1 MATYDE
7 TYREVP
13 TPALLARAAGQVL
26 AGLLHRLARASRARR
41 RAGELRR
48 TLLMYRGIEDRLL
61 QDAGLSTAIVESALA
76 GEEWAVA
83 AFRTWY
89 ERRAGARA

>member
-1 MATYDE
+1 MATCDE
-7 TYREVP
+7 TYTEVP
-13 TPALLARAAGQVL
+13 TPVLLARAAGQVL
-26 AGLLHRLARASRARR
+26 AGLLHGIARASRARR
-41 RAGELRR
+41 KAVEFRR
-48 TLLMYRGIEDRLL
+48 TLLMYCGMEDRML